1 MVRLT
6 PLFSL
11 ERAPLDSRAANI
23 ERRGREAEGAGAV
36 LVMPEGFF
44 VTQEGRFGV
53 DEVKEEEEEEEE
65 EKIELEMGVEV
76 MENPEALVQF
86 ADEAKDGDVKNVTAG
101 EAMLEDIEDHVT
113 VDQAAALARL
123 LMVAGRL
130 GRDTLVG

>member
-11 ERAPLDSRAANI
+11 ERAPLDSRAADI

-53 DEVKEEEEEEEE
+53 DEVKEEEEQE

-86 ADEAKDGDVKNVTAG
+86 ADEAKDGEVKNVTGG

>member
-11 ERAPLDSRAANI
+11 ERDPLDSRAADI

-53 DEVKEEEEEEEE
+53 DEVKEEEEEEE